1 MFFSVLISEHP
12 SHRQCQRRHYDFL
25 TRTDSASYCFVGKTV
40 VDFVY
45 YSSCSV
51 VFLDF
56 IMVDCLSL
64 LRSYNLHRKEIV
76 ERDEFIIFD
85 QSAFPRSTKTNYQ
98 IFKAGVDK
106 TPKDYYT
113 LETLLFLLKHAS
125 LIHAHYLPKANNAKI
140 PPIRFPD
147 RRSLLNY
154 LNGEIDTA
162 PGIDKNGPM
171 DMPVPPPPLKRN
183 LIASG
188 LDDSASR
195 TKHEDNRKKRPA
207 NDEHIVLKL
216 IPEDQV
222 FYFIYFTISSVCPI
236 MAKLCFIN
244 NERATLARAS
254 CYSLYICTR
263 AFGPRYEGKLPLTIE
278 IYETYLTTKKFVT

>member
-1 MFFSVLISEHP
+1 M
-12 SHRQCQRRHYDFL
+12 
-25 TRTDSASYCFVGKTV
+25 
-40 VDFVY
+40 
-45 YSSCSV
+45 
-51 VFLDF
+51 
-56 IMVDCLSL
+56 
-64 LRSYNLHRKEIV
+64 KEII

-125 LIHAHYLPKANNAKI
+125 LIHALYLPKANNAKI

-154 LNGEIDTA
+154 LNGEIDSA

-171 DMPVPPPPLKRN
+171 DMPVQPPPLKRS

-188 LDDSASR
+188 LDDSTNRAR
-195 TKHEDNRKKRPA
+195 HEDNRKKRPA

-222 FYFIYFTISSVCPI
+222 FILLLECYYAISSICR
-236 MAKLCFIN
+236 MMTYHLLKLKLSFIDIN
-244 NERATLARAS
+244 VKIFAN
-254 CYSLYICTR
+254 YSIQFNCQ
-263 AFGPRYEGKLPLTIE
+263 GIS
-278 IYETYLTTKKFVT
+278 I